1 MVYLKCLLENRNSL
15 MGCNKLLHFHPVFL
29 VLNGGKDFWY
39 FTMLSYQPTIK
50 RFMQVYLH
58 RNRFMV
64 GFLYALKGTELFC
77 ALILKCFNIMADS
90 SSEEKRNS
98 VKEGKYGIS

>member
-1 MVYLKCLLENRNSL
+1 
-15 MGCNKLLHFHPVFL
+15 MGCNKLLHFRPVFL

-50 RFMQVYLH
+50 RFMQVCLH

-64 GFLYALKGTELFC
+64 GFLYALERMKLFC
-77 ALILKCFNIMADS
+77 ALIRKCFNTM
-90 SSEEKRNS
+90 SEEKRNS
-98 VKEGKYGIS
+98 VKERKYGIS